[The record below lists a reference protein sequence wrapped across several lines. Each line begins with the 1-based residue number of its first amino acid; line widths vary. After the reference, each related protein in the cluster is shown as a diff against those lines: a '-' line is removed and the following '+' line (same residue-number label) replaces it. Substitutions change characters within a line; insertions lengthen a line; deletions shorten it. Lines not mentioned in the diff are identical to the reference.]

1 MCGDE
6 SARCRA
12 KCWRVRE
19 LDNYWRSELLV
30 VIYWLPRP
38 ARAGRW
44 TGGVESRPEMC
55 TSTHRGV
62 ALGCLRVSAAG
73 RGLLPAPPPDPGPRG
88 GPAARAAAGVPRA
101 GGRRRSLSYPRR

>member
-19 LDNYWRSELLV
+19 LDNYWRRAISCHIYCYLALLARVAGPGASESE
-30 VIYWLPRP
+30 IHRPR
-38 ARAGRW
+38 
-44 TGGVESRPEMC
+44 T
-55 TSTHRGV
+55 GV